1 MTDQRA
7 VITGTGSYI
16 PSEIQRNS
24 DFHTHTFYSQQGE
37 VIDSPAELIT
47 KKFGLITGIEE
58 RRYASQH
65 LQASDIGFFAAE
77 KAIADAGIEKEK
89 IDQIIVAHNFGDV
102 RKHTIQSDNMP
113 ALAARIKH
121 LLKISNPY
129 CVAYDILFGCPGW
142 VQGVIQSDAF
152 LKSGQSKSTLVIGA
166 ETLSR
171 VLDIND
177 RDSMIFADG
186 AGACILELM
195 QTERDAGVLSTAAMT
210 HAEEELDYLFLGKS
224 NFPASDPRVRF
235 IKMNGRKVYEYA
247 LTHVPL
253 AMKECLDRAG
263 ISVLAIKKIFIHQAN
278 EKLDQGIIDRLY
290 KLYNAPV
297 PDFIMP
303 MSIHK
308 LGNSS
313 VATVPTL
320 YDLVKHGEL
329 SDHVVNEGDLILFA
343 SVGAGMNI
351 NAFCYRV

>member
-1 MTDQRA
+1 MEQRA

-16 PSEIQRNS
+16 PHEVQRNS
-24 DFHTHTFYSQQGE
+24 DFHTHIFYTQQGE
-37 VIDSPAELIT
+37 LIESPPEVIT
-47 KKFGLITGIEE
+47 KKFGIITGIKE
-58 RRYASQH
+58 RRYASH
-65 LQASDIGFFAAE
+65 DLHASDIGFFAAE
-77 KAIADAGIEKEK
+77 KAIGDAGIDKET

-113 ALAARIKH
+113 ALAARVKH

-129 CVAYDILFGCPGW
+129 CVAYDVLFGCPGW

-152 LKSGQSKSTLVIGA
+152 LKSGQSKTTLVIGA

-171 VLDIND
+171 VLDAND

-186 AGACILELM
+186 AGACVIELKE
-195 QTERDAGVLSTAAMT
+195 TERGAGILSTAAMT

-224 NFPASDPRVRF
+224 NFPDSDPRVRY

-247 LTHVPL
+247 LTQVPL

-263 ISVLAIKKIFIHQAN
+263 VSVSEIKKIFIHQAN
-278 EKLDQGIIDRLY
+278 EKLDQGVVDRLY
-290 KLYNAPV
+290 KLYNSPV
-297 PDFIMP
+297 PDHIMP
-303 MSIHK
+303 MSVHK

-320 YDLVKHGEL
+320 YDLVKRGEL
-329 SDHVVNEGDLILFA
+329 SDHEVNEGDLVLFA